1 MRRLDSLRYIGNLP
15 RIGAPHCALA
25 HLAAQSATMS
35 SVNHALQNNLAARLR
50 ARIRRDGPISFHDW
64 MQAALY
70 DERDGYYCR
79 PELIRQGRAG
89 DYRTAPET
97 SPLLAATFAQ
107 YFVKSYFD
115 LGEPPQLIIVEA
127 GGGSGQFARGILTAL
142 HSSAP
147 QVFAATRYLI
157 DEVSPDARAKARA
170 HLSEFGDQV
179 EFCRL
184 DEIDAPFAAAIIFS
198 NELIDAFPVY
208 RLIGRNQIL
217 KQLTVDLTEEG
228 DFVWVEGDLNHE
240 ITEACALM
248 RLSLAEGQIYELNL
262 AAADFV
268 SHAAGLLNR
277 GLLIT
282 VDYGASR
289 DELLSAPNRFN
300 GTVRAFR
307 RHQFA
312 DDPLANPG
320 AQDLTTTVDWTA
332 MQEAGARC
340 GFENLRLERLD
351 KFLLNEGLLEA
362 LSSLADQMIH
372 PADVINLQIGAR
384 EMIRPDGLAASFQ
397 VLIQRKG

>member
-1 MRRLDSLRYIGNLP
+1 
-15 RIGAPHCALA
+15 
-25 HLAAQSATMS
+25 
-35 SVNHALQNNLAARLR
+35 
-50 ARIRRDGPISFHDW
+50 
-64 MQAALY
+64 
-70 DERDGYYCR
+70 
-79 PELIRQGRAG
+79 
-89 DYRTAPET
+89 
-97 SPLLAATFAQ
+97 
-107 YFVKSYFD
+107 
-115 LGEPPQLIIVEA
+115 
-127 GGGSGQFARGILTAL
+127 
-142 HSSAP
+142 
-147 QVFAATRYLI
+147 
-157 DEVSPDARAKARA
+157 
-170 HLSEFGDQV
+170 
-179 EFCRL
+179 
-184 DEIDAPFAAAIIFS
+184 
-198 NELIDAFPVY
+198 
-208 RLIGRNQIL
+208 
-217 KQLTVDLTEEG
+217 
-228 DFVWVEGDLNHE
+228 
-240 ITEACALM
+240 M

-300 GTVRAFR
+300 GTLRAFR

-320 AQDLTTTVDWTA
+320 GQDLTTTVDWTA

-362 LSSLADQMIH
+362 LSSLADQMTH